1 MSALAWELKLALHI
15 VYVSLA
21 PVLST
26 WTWKVF
32 VSDEGLSE
40 GQAED
45 KRRKGVNAAAQVE
58 LSRCYA

>member
-1 MSALAWELKLALHI
+1 MAWELKLAQHI
-15 VYVSLA
+15 MYVSLA

-32 VSDEGLSE
+32 VFDGGE